1 MKVTEI
7 VTRLKTM
14 ETEQRAGIKSSF
26 AQARERAEKNAQALE
41 LARQIIDNVATG
53 ALLEPTVRV
62 HTRLIASDPSSTTE
76 CRPHFVVGFN
86 QPCTR
91 DHICLTAAGGPCNG
105 LPRNYFT

>member
-26 AQARERAEKNAQALE
+26 AHARERAQKNAQALE
-41 LARQIIDNVATG
+41 LARQIIDHAATEAVLPVA
-53 ALLEPTVRV
+53 LVRV
-62 HTRLIASDPSSTTE
+62 DNPSRLQTILDG
-76 CRPHFVVGFN
+76 RFN

-105 LPRNYFT
+105 IPQDRFQ